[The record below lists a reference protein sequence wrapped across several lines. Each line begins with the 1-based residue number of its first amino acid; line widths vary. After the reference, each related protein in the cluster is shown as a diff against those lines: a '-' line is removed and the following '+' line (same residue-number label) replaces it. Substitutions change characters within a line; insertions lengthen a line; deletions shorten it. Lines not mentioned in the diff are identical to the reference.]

1 LSTRLVHLSRDLR
14 LLRPLDH
21 AAVAAATKAEEAMAA
36 QDAAVEKAEAARNS
50 LESAIYRACHAS
62 PKHFLTHPCA

>member
-1 LSTRLVHLSRDLR
+1 M
-14 LLRPLDH
+14 
-21 AAVAAATKAEEAMAA
+21 AAATKAEEAMAA

-62 PKHFLTHPCA
+62 PKHFLTHLCA